1 MNRRFCVA
9 IWLLLCC
16 GLAIDL
22 PAAAG
27 AEDEQEEESSN
38 AKPDAGGIVIEPSSG
53 EIAEGSQ
60 ITITFPVAIVAP
72 DLIDAG
78 NQLPPFTSEPKL
90 DGTFLWKS
98 QTEGAF
104 TVSGVVAGA
113 HHRLTLASGLKDAKG
128 KPFVVKNWS
137 AEFTTP
143 KFAITSDFG
152 EREELS
158 ARPQIYLES
167 TYGVQLAEA
176 AEHIYFQERDSHE
189 RFPVEVIQTTEE
201 KSAGPPEATGFRVAP
216 REPLPVGHTFD
227 LIVNGLLDA
236 KSRRPLRYLRVIPVG
251 KTEPL
256 KVEWVGAFN
265 HALEEPSIRIK
276 FNDDIDPVEATP
288 ERIHVEPAVQKMK
301 LLASGS
307 QVEITGSFDATQR
320 YKVTISSE
328 LKGDRGYGLAA
339 ESRWGA
345 TFRPK
350 ESCLVFP
357 SSQVFARARQELR
370 FAFFQINT
378 PQVTWKLGRI
388 PPEKLSAVTARVREF
403 EKDATDPVTGKVV
416 IDPRTG
422 FSKQFQT
429 ELLVDGFQLPVS
441 ASGTFDATSGDVET
455 RRDVRC
461 APPANESFAGAY
473 LFEASASFPDGRI
486 VGNRSII
493 CVNDYLLT
501 QKRTPTTVI
510 LRLAKMSDANSV
522 TGVTVRAVTEEN
534 IELARAV
541 TDKDGIAQFP
551 KDSILPKALDPKVQ
565 NAHLF
570 IADTATGPALQF
582 VEGTSYPSGS
592 DYSRPDRKP
601 QAEIITDRNLYRPGQ
616 TVKMKG
622 IVRDITST
630 GLAIPSEAR
639 SLWRGVVDV
648 HWRVVAGDGDRTV
661 GEGTVTL
668 SPYGGWEAEWSIPEK
683 AKLGDYVI
691 DCRVNG
697 NDYQGSTRINVQEYR
712 VPLFSVIVETT
723 SPEVGTTAHAQVSSA
738 YFHGAPNV
746 GARIHWKATW
756 ATSAE
761 YGAEEEGS
769 YRKRFNAYAEV
780 GPRLDVD
787 SEELKTIEGDTKLD
801 AHGLATLTC
810 ESPFKDSP
818 AVGRASVI
826 WRVDVTSVDGQTLT
840 GGDMATL
847 FSSETRLGIRANE
860 QTTEPAGVKVEIDA
874 LDPEDQK
881 VSGVVVQADL
891 FHVTTKTV
899 KEQIAP
905 FVYRYRNTDQFTK
918 VASQE
923 SKTPADLIFPTTET
937 GRYVVAVSAP
947 KIKTALVSDET
958 TVTGEKPAELPV
970 INETTFKIEHRAEPF
985 LPDDKAAFTIQAPF
999 GGVAWVSVETD
1010 EVLDTLLVPL
1020 KGNAGRIEL
1029 PIKKEYAPNATVS
1042 IYLVKPGG
1050 DKELPRERFA
1060 YSDIEV
1066 RRPDR
1071 ELKIEPHLASATAK
1085 PGETVRGGVSVT
1097 SENKPVPDVDL
1108 LVFAVDDA
1116 VLTLGDWKLP
1126 AIGARFYP
1134 RNPFSVRTYEALHG
1148 YIDDLA
1154 KLSLTQKGFTIGDG
1168 GEEAVSNTK
1177 NVRKEFRTLAFW
1189 QGSLKTGTDGKVTF
1203 EFTAPDNLTTYR
1215 IVAVGQTKANQFG
1228 GDSTQT
1234 VKISKPLLI
1243 DPALPRFLRDG
1254 DEVELR
1260 AITRENFIDND
1271 EITVR
1276 CVTDANL
1283 KLLGVDSATLSAH
1296 RDAPTVFR
1304 FKAKVAD
1311 VNLVSTKVR
1320 FEAVSKSNNKMT
1332 DAVEITL
1339 PVQPPTIVRK
1349 ESVAGSFK
1357 GPQFDPHQVM
1367 PDAWKHGRGQFST
1380 TISTSPW
1387 LPEIMG
1393 LPVILRYP
1401 HGCFEQ
1407 ISTKL
1412 LGYSLLANL
1421 LAYLPDLQERDVE
1434 YRATLERGMKQYA
1447 DSLLSNGMLPY
1458 WPGGDTGNG
1467 FVTCQALWSVNESIN
1482 AGFEA
1487 PAELQE
1493 KLSGAVN
1500 KILKGQIPASRFEKC
1515 FALFVLTQSES
1526 HDDFR
1531 NESQELYL
1539 HRNEGGDEDRAL
1551 LAIGLHQQ
1559 NIMAR
1564 EQQQLLREIDTPI
1577 KERAFNPATFTS
1589 MTRTEA
1595 MRAFA
1600 FNVISPPFWTKQ
1612 RKQQARERMA
1622 KLMDAAGSLST
1633 QENLWLLLAFKSMLG
1648 SEMAPELSN
1657 GIQPPGVLS
1666 KNNRAI
1672 AWLDHKLDGDLAI
1685 RGLNQ
1690 GALTFL
1696 LQAEYST
1703 KEVDTDRVDRGFR
1716 IERVVKN
1723 LTDPNRVGTSEAP
1736 FKLGD
1741 QVLITYRLNTR
1752 KLQNFVALEDAL
1764 PAGLEVVNPNLAL
1777 VAKFFQLPPPDPQ
1790 DRVLG
1795 LSYSEMRD
1803 RSALLYF
1810 DTVDPGSGTYS
1821 ILARATAAGAFRWP
1835 ATQVAPM
1842 YDSRF
1847 SGLSP
1852 SSLCVISAE

>member
-1 MNRRFCVA
+1 MKRRFCAA
-9 IWLLLCC
+9 IWLLLA
-16 GLAIDL
+16 GWVAIDL
-22 PAAAG
+22 PAAVNAQ
-27 AEDEQEEESSN
+27 EEQEEETSHS
-38 AKPDAGGIVIEPSSG
+38 KPEAGGIVIDPSSG
-53 EIAEGSQ
+53 EIAEGTQ
-60 ITITFPVAIVAP
+60 ITITFPVAMVAP
-72 DLIDAG
+72 DLIDVGDQPA
-78 NQLPPFTSEPKL
+78 PFVSEPKL
-90 DGTFLWKS
+90 GGTFLWKS
-98 QTEGAF
+98 QTEGVF
-104 TVSGVVAGA
+104 TVSVVVAGA

-128 KPFVVKNWS
+128 KPFIVKDWS
-137 AEFTTP
+137 IEFTTP

-167 TYGVQLAEA
+167 TYTVQLAEA
-176 AEHIYFQERDSHE
+176 AEHIYFQDRDSRE
-189 RFPVEVIQTTEE
+189 RFPVEVIQTVEE
-201 KSAGPPEATGFRVAP
+201 KSAGAPEGTAFRVAP
-216 REPLPVGHTFD
+216 RQPLPVGRTFD

-236 KSRRPLRYLRVIPVG
+236 KSRRPLRYLQVIRLG

-265 HALEEPSIRIK
+265 HALEDRSIRIK

-288 ERIHVEPAVQKMK
+288 ERIRVEPPVQKMK

-307 QVEITGSFDATQR
+307 EVDITGTFDVMQR
-320 YKVTISSE
+320 YKVTISPK
-328 LKGDRGYGLAA
+328 LAGDRGYGLAA

-345 TFRPK
+345 TFHPK

-357 SSQVFARARQELR
+357 SSQVFTRARQELR

-378 PQVTWKLGRI
+378 PQVTWKLARI
-388 PPEKLSAVTARVREF
+388 PPEKLSVVTARIREF
-403 EKDATDPVTGKVV
+403 EKDATDPITGKVV

-429 ELLVDGFQLPVS
+429 ELLVNAFQLPVS
-441 ASGTFDATSGDVET
+441 ASGTFDATSGDIET
-455 RRDVRC
+455 RRDVHC
-461 APPANESFAGAY
+461 NPPTNEGFAGAY
-473 LFEASASFPDGRI
+473 LFEASAALPDGRI

-510 LRLAKMSDANSV
+510 MRLAKMSDASSV
-522 TGVTVRAVTEEN
+522 ASATVRAVTEEN
-534 IELARAV
+534 IELARAI
-541 TDKDGIAQFP
+541 TDKNGIAQFS
-551 KDSILPKALDPKVQ
+551 KDSVFPKRRDPKAKDT
-565 NAHLF
+565 HLF

-582 VEGTSYPSGS
+582 ADGTAYPSGS
-592 DYSRPDRKP
+592 DYSRPDRRP
-601 QAEIITDRNLYRPGQ
+601 HAEIITDRNLYRPGQ

-622 IVRDITST
+622 LVRDVTVLSGLMIPFGAEVYWDITESD
-630 GLAIPSEAR
+630 GS
-639 SLWRGVVDV
+639 
-648 HWRVVAGDGDRTV
+648 RVVGQGDT
-661 GEGTVTL
+661 TL
-668 SPYGGWEAEWSIPEK
+668 SLYGGWEAEWNIPEK
-683 AKLGDYVI
+683 AKLGSYEI
-691 DCRVNG
+691 RCRVAG
-697 NDYQGSTRINVQEYR
+697 RDYEGVNTISVQEYR
-712 VPLFSVIVETT
+712 VPLFSVMVEAT
-723 SPEVGTTAHAQVSSA
+723 SPEVGPTAHARVSSA

-746 GARIHWKATW
+746 GARVHWKATW
-756 ATSAE
+756 TTSAE
-761 YGAEEEGS
+761 YGPEEAGS
-769 YRKRFNAYAEV
+769 YRKRFNSYAEV
-780 GPRLDVD
+780 GSALDANA
-787 SEELKTIEGDTKLD
+787 EETKTIEGDTKLD
-801 AHGLATLTC
+801 AHGMATLTC
-810 ESPFKDSP
+810 ESPFKDNP

-840 GGDMATL
+840 GGEMGTL
-847 FSSETRLGIRANE
+847 FSSETRLGVRASE
-860 QTTEPAGVKVEIDA
+860 QVTESAGVKVEIDA
-874 LDPEDQK
+874 LDPQDKK
-881 VSGVVVQADL
+881 VNGVIVQVDL

-905 FVYRYRNTDQFTK
+905 FVYRYRNTDEFAK

-937 GRYVVAVSAP
+937 GRYVVSVSAP
-947 KIKTALVSDET
+947 RIKTSLVSDET

-970 INETTFKIEHRAEPF
+970 INETTFKIEHQAEPF
-985 LPDDKAAFTIQAPF
+985 LPGDKAVFTIQAPF

-1010 EVLDTLLVPL
+1010 EILDTLLVPV

-1085 PGETVRGGVSVT
+1085 PGEMVRGDVSVT
-1097 SENKPVPDVDL
+1097 SENKPVPEVDL

-1134 RNPFSVRTYEALHG
+1134 RNPFSVRTYEALNG
-1148 YIDDLA
+1148 YIDDVT

-1168 GEEAVSNTK
+1168 GEEAISNTK
-1177 NVRKEFRTLAFW
+1177 NVRKEFRTLAYW

-1203 EFTAPDNLTTYR
+1203 EFAAPDNLTTYR

-1228 GDSTQT
+1228 GDATQT
-1234 VKISKPLLI
+1234 VKVSKPLLV

-1254 DEVELR
+1254 DEIELR
-1260 AITRENFIDND
+1260 AVARENFTEND
-1271 EITVR
+1271 EITMR

-1283 KLLGVDSATLSAH
+1283 KLLGEDSEVQSAH
-1296 RDAPTVFR
+1296 RDAPAVFR

-1311 VNLVSTKVR
+1311 VNLAPTKVR
-1320 FEAVSKSNNKMT
+1320 FEAISKSNPAAAGS

-1339 PVQPPTIVRK
+1339 AVQPATIVRK

-1357 GPQFDPHQVM
+1357 GPQFDARAVM
-1367 PDAWKHGRGQFST
+1367 PEPWKQGRGQFNT

-1387 LPEIMG
+1387 LPQIVG
-1393 LPVILRYP
+1393 LPMILQYP

-1447 DSLLSNGMLPY
+1447 DSLLSDGMLPY
-1458 WPGGDTGNG
+1458 WPGGGTGNG
-1467 FVTCQALWSVNESIN
+1467 FVSCQALWSVNESVN

-1487 PAELQE
+1487 PQDLQE
-1493 KLSGAVN
+1493 KLASAVT
-1500 KILKGQIPASRFEKC
+1500 KILKAQIPASRFEKC
-1515 FALFVLTQSES
+1515 FALFVLTQSDG

-1539 HRNEGGDEDRAL
+1539 HRNEGSDEDRAL

-1559 NIMAR
+1559 NIMVR

-1577 KERAFNPATFTS
+1577 KERAFSPATFTS
-1589 MTRTEA
+1589 MTRAEA

-1600 FNVISPPFWTKQ
+1600 FNVISPPSWTKQ

-1622 KLMDAAGSLST
+1622 KLMDTAGSLST

-1648 SEMAPELSN
+1648 TEAVPELST
-1657 GIQPPGVLS
+1657 GIRPPGVLS
-1666 KNNRAI
+1666 KNSRSI
-1672 AWLDHKLDGDLAI
+1672 AWLDHKLDSDLAI
-1685 RGLNQ
+1685 KGLNQ

-1703 KEVDTDRVDRGFR
+1703 NQVDTDRVDRGFR

-1723 LTDPNRVGTSEAP
+1723 LTDTNRVGTSAAP

-1741 QVLITYRLNTR
+1741 QLLITYRLNTR

-1790 DRVLG
+1790 DRALG

-1821 ILARATAAGAFRWP
+1821 VLARATAAGAFRWP

-1852 SSLCVISAE
+1852 SSLCVISSD

>member
-1 MNRRFCVA
+1 MKRRFYLA
-9 IWLLLCC
+9 IWLLLGC
-16 GLAIDL
+16 GLAVGL
-22 PAAAG
+22 PVSPG
-27 AEDEQEEESSN
+27 AVEEQEEETVN
-38 AKPDAGGIVIEPSSG
+38 AKPDAGGILIDPSSG
-53 EIAEGSQ
+53 EISNTSQ
-60 ITITFPVAIVAP
+60 ITITFPVAMVAS
-72 DLIDAG
+72 DLIDVG
-78 NQLPPFTSEPKL
+78 NQPSPFVSEPKL

-98 QTEGAF
+98 QTEGVF

-113 HHRLTLASGLKDAKG
+113 HHRLTLAPGLKDAKG
-128 KPFVVKNWS
+128 KPFVVKDWS

-158 ARPQIYLES
+158 ARPQVYLSS
-167 TYGVQLAEA
+167 TYPVQLAEA
-176 AEHIYFQERDSHE
+176 AEHIYFQDRDSRQ
-189 RFPVEVIQTTEE
+189 RFPVEVIQTIEE
-201 KSAGPPEATGFRVAP
+201 KSAGPPEATEFKVAP
-216 REPLPVGHTFD
+216 REPLPVGRTFD

-236 KSRRPLRYLRVIPVG
+236 KSRRPLRYLQVIPVG
-251 KTEPL
+251 ETGPL

-276 FNDDIDPVEATP
+276 FNDEVDPIEVNP
-288 ERIHVEPAVQKMK
+288 ERIHLEPTVQKMK
-301 LLASGS
+301 LLANGS
-307 QVEITGSFDATQR
+307 EIEITGSFDTAQR
-320 YKVTISSE
+320 YKVTISPE

-357 SSQVFARARQELR
+357 SSQVFARARHELR

-378 PQVTWKLGRI
+378 PQVTWRLARI
-388 PPEKLSAVTARVREF
+388 PTEKLSAVTSRVREF
-403 EKDATDPVTGKVV
+403 EKDATDPITGKVV
-416 IDPRTG
+416 VDPRTG

-429 ELLVDGFQLPVS
+429 ELLVDAFQLPVS
-441 ASGTFDATSGDVET
+441 ASGTFDPTSGDVET

-461 APPANESFAGAY
+461 TPPGNEGFAGAY
-473 LFEASASFPDGRI
+473 LFEASATLPDGRV
-486 VGNRSII
+486 VGNRSVI
-493 CVNDYLLT
+493 CVNDYLMT

-510 LRLAKMSDANSV
+510 LRLAKMSDVSSMA
-522 TGVTVRAVTEEN
+522 GVTIRAVTAEN
-534 IELARAV
+534 IELARAT

-551 KDSILPKALDPKVQ
+551 RDSILPKARDPKVQ

-570 IADTATGPALQF
+570 IADAPTGPALQF

-592 DYSRPDRKP
+592 DYSRPDRKAH
-601 QAEIITDRNLYRPGQ
+601 AEIITDRNLYRPGQ

-622 IVRDITST
+622 LVRDVSES
-630 GLAIPSEAR
+630 GLAIPSAAEIHWSVTEA
-639 SLWRGVVDV
+639 
-648 HWRVVAGDGDRTV
+648 DGGRAV
-661 GEGTVTL
+661 GEGDTTV
-668 SPYGGWEAEWSIPEK
+668 SPYGGWEADWNIPEK
-683 AKLGDYVI
+683 AKLGSYEIRCSVAGRDYEW
-691 DCRVNG
+691 VNTI
-697 NDYQGSTRINVQEYR
+697 SVQEYR
-712 VPLFSVIVETT
+712 VPLFSVVVEATN
-723 SPEVGTTAHAQVSSA
+723 PEVGTTAHAQVSSA

-746 GARIHWKATW
+746 GARVHWKATW
-756 ATSAE
+756 AASAE
-761 YGAEEEGS
+761 YGPEEEGS
-769 YRKRFNAYAEV
+769 YRKRFNAYADV
-780 GPRLDVD
+780 GPRLNAD
-787 SEELKTIEGDTKLD
+787 SEETKTIEGDTKLD
-801 AHGLATLTC
+801 AHGQTTLAC
-810 ESPFKDSP
+810 ESPFKDNP
-818 AVGRASVI
+818 AVGRTSVS
-826 WRVDVTSVDGQTLT
+826 WRVDVTSVDGQTLV

-847 FSSETRLGIRANE
+847 FSADTRLGVRANE
-860 QTTEPAGVKVEIDA
+860 QVSEPAGVKVEIDA
-874 LDPEDQK
+874 LDPQDKK
-881 VSGVVVQADL
+881 VNGVVVQADL

-905 FVYRYRNTDQFTK
+905 FVYRYRNTDEFAK

-923 SKTPADLIFPTTET
+923 SKTPADLVFPTSET

-947 KIKTALVSDET
+947 KIKTPLVSDET
-958 TVTGEKPAELPV
+958 TVTGETPAELPV
-970 INETTFKIEHRAEPF
+970 INETTFKIAHRAEPF
-985 LPDDKAAFTIQAPF
+985 LADEKAAFTIQAPF

-1010 EVLDTLLVPL
+1010 NVLDTLLVPVN
-1020 KGNAGRIEL
+1020 GNAGRIEL

-1050 DKELPRERFA
+1050 DRELPRERFA
-1060 YSDIEV
+1060 YSDIEIS
-1066 RRPDR
+1066 RPDR
-1071 ELKIEPHLASATAK
+1071 ELKIEPRLASVTAK
-1085 PGETVRGGVSVT
+1085 PGETVRGEVSVT
-1097 SENKPVPDVDL
+1097 SENKPVADADL
-1108 LVFAVDDA
+1108 LLFAVDDA

-1154 KLSLTQKGFTIGDG
+1154 KLSLTQKGFTIGGG
-1168 GEEAVSNTK
+1168 GEEEISNTK
-1177 NVRKEFRTLAFW
+1177 NVRKEFRTLAYW
-1189 QGSLKTGTDGKVTF
+1189 QGSLKTGADGKVAF

-1215 IVAVGQTKANQFG
+1215 VVAVGQTKANQFG
-1228 GDSTQT
+1228 GDATQT

-1260 AITRENFIDND
+1260 GIARQNFTDND
-1271 EITVR
+1271 EITMR
-1276 CVTDANL
+1276 CVTDPNL
-1283 KLLGVDSATLSAH
+1283 KLLGADSATQPAY

-1311 VNLVSTKVR
+1311 VNLTPAKVR
-1320 FEAVSKSNNKMT
+1320 FEAVSKSNNKMS

-1339 PVQPPTIVRK
+1339 PVLPPTIVRK

-1357 GPQFDPHQVM
+1357 GPQFDARSVM
-1367 PDAWKHGRGQFST
+1367 PEPWKHGRGQFSA

-1387 LPEIMG
+1387 LPQITG
-1393 LPVILRYP
+1393 LPVILQYP

-1447 DSLLSNGMLPY
+1447 DSLLSDGTLPY
-1458 WPGGDTGNG
+1458 WPGGSTGNG
-1467 FVTCQALWSVNESIN
+1467 FVTCQALWSVNESVK
-1482 AGFEA
+1482 AGFDA
-1487 PAELQE
+1487 PGDLQE
-1493 KLSGAVN
+1493 KLTGAVT
-1500 KILKGQIPASRFEKC
+1500 KILKGQLPGSRYEKC
-1515 FALFVLTQSES
+1515 FALFVLTQSGS

-1539 HRNEGGDEDRAL
+1539 HRNEGSDEDRSL

-1564 EQQQLLREIDTPI
+1564 EQQQLLREIDKPI
-1577 KERAFNPATFTS
+1577 KERAFNAATFTS
-1589 MTRTEA
+1589 MTRAEA

-1612 RKQQARERMA
+1612 RKEQARDRMA
-1622 KLMDAAGSLST
+1622 RLMDAAGSLST
-1633 QENLWLLLAFKSMLG
+1633 QENLWLLLAFESMLG
-1648 SEMAPELSN
+1648 TETAPSLPN
-1657 GIQPPGVLS
+1657 TAQPPGVLS
-1666 KNNRAI
+1666 KNGRAI
-1672 AWLDHKLDGDLAI
+1672 AWRDRKLDDHLTVN
-1685 RGLNQ
+1685 GLEQ

-1696 LQAEYST
+1696 MRAEYST
-1703 KEVDTDRVDRGFR
+1703 NEVDTDREDRGFR

-1723 LTDPNRVGTSEAP
+1723 LTDANRAGTSEAP

-1741 QVLITYRLNTR
+1741 QLLITYRLNTR
-1752 KLQNFVALEDAL
+1752 KLQNFVALEDSL

-1821 ILARATAAGAFRWP
+1821 ILARATAAGSFRWP